1 MKQLIIGLLGVVV
14 LVGVLLVSNYNSI
27 QTQDEAVTASASEML
42 NQYKR
47 RADLIPNLV
56 KTVQASSDFE
66 RQVLQ
71 DVVNARAKVGQMNIN
86 VSDLSD
92 PHCSPNSS
100 RRRLNSA
107 PRSPACWQY
116 QNAIRI

>member
-71 DVVNARAKVGQMNIN
+71 DVVNAGK
-86 VSDLSD
+86 
-92 PHCSPNSS
+92 S
-100 RRRLNSA
+100 RTDE
-107 PRSPACWQY
+107 Y
-116 QNAIRI
+116 QCQ